1 MMKGFVLVF
10 KTFWSPGSAFEEIA
24 ESPVRPWAAILV
36 LTIVGLISAGVI
48 TATVDPAEMALRAME
63 QSPQGANLTEEQKEQ
78 FVERLN
84 NPAVRYI
91 GFAGALVG
99 PTVGFAGALVGPTVL
114 IVVLSG
120 IYFGIF
126 MILGSS
132 AKYGKF
138 FSLTS
143 FAMLPL
149 LIRNV
154 AATMMVLFIPSS
166 AINPQ
171 ELGGIAPSAFLDP
184 TEVSRTVFAIAQSL
198 DLITFWVLILLIIA
212 YRNVAPNR
220 TSVITRTI
228 GVLIPWLI
236 LVAGRVGLTLLF

>member
-48 TATVDPAEMALRAME
+48 TATVDSAEMALRAME

-91 GFAGALVG
+91 
-99 PTVGFAGALVGPTVL
+99 GFAGALVGPTVL

>member
-1 MMKGFVLVF
+1 
-10 KTFWSPGSAFEEIA
+10 
-24 ESPVRPWAAILV
+24 
-36 LTIVGLISAGVI
+36 
-48 TATVDPAEMALRAME
+48 
-63 QSPQGANLTEEQKEQ
+63 
-78 FVERLN
+78 
-84 NPAVRYI
+84 
-91 GFAGALVG
+91 
-99 PTVGFAGALVGPTVL
+99 
-114 IVVLSG
+114 
-120 IYFGIF
+120 

-236 LVAGRVGLTLLF
+236 LVAGRVGLTLLLGSSAEFVGKTVFHRRLRRPRCSPSLKASLASSAAAPALTLGCAPRCRLVWAMGNGASGGGSGHRV

>member
-1 MMKGFVLVF
+1 MKGFVLVF

-48 TATVDPAEMALRAME
+48 TATVDSAEMALRAME

-91 GFAGALVG
+91 
-99 PTVGFAGALVGPTVL
+99 GFAGALVGPTVL

>member
-99 PTVGFAGALVGPTVL
+99 PMVL

>member
-91 GFAGALVG
+91 
-99 PTVGFAGALVGPTVL
+99 GFAGALVGPTVL

>member
-1 MMKGFVLVF
+1 MKGFLLVA
-10 KTFWSPGSAFEEIA
+10 KTFWSPGEAFEEIA
-24 ESPVRPWAAILV
+24 NAPVRPWAAILV

-48 TATVDPAEMALRAME
+48 TATIDPAEMALRAME
-63 QSPQGANLTEEQKEQ
+63 QSPQGGNLTEEQKEQ

-91 GFAGALVG
+91 GFAW
-99 PTVGFAGALVGPTVL
+99 ALVGPTVL
-114 IVVLSG
+114 IAVLSG

-132 AKYGKF
+132 AKYRRF

-154 AATMMVLFIPSS
+154 AATLMVLFIPSS

>member
-1 MMKGFVLVF
+1 MKGFVLVF

-91 GFAGALVG
+91 
-99 PTVGFAGALVGPTVL
+99 GFAGALVGPTVL

>member
-99 PTVGFAGALVGPTVL
+99 PTVL

-120 IYFGIF
+120 IYFG
-126 MILGSS
+126 
-132 AKYGKF
+132 
-138 FSLTS
+138 
-143 FAMLPL
+143 L
-149 LIRNV
+149 LRRIC
-154 AATMMVLFIPSS
+154 
-166 AINPQ
+166 
-171 ELGGIAPSAFLDP
+171 G
-184 TEVSRTVFAIAQSL
+184 QSK
-198 DLITFWVLILLIIA
+198 
-212 YRNVAPNR
+212 
-220 TSVITRTI
+220 
-228 GVLIPWLI
+228 
-236 LVAGRVGLTLLF
+236 GLCAHK

>member
-1 MMKGFVLVF
+1 MMRGFLLVF

-36 LTIVGLISAGVI
+36 LTIVGLISTGVI
-48 TATVDPAEMALRAME
+48 TTIIPPAEMALLALE
-63 QSPQGANLTEEQKEQ
+63 QSPQGSNLTDEQKERIAESTRNSP
-78 FVERLN
+78 FRF
-84 NPAVRYI
+84 I
-91 GFAGALVG
+91 GFVFAVVG
-99 PTVGFAGALVGPTVL
+99 PLLLVAVLAGMH
-114 IVVLSG
+114 
-120 IYFGIF
+120 FGIF

-132 AKYGKF
+132 AKYRSF

-154 AATMMVLFIPSS
+154 AATLMVIFIPVS
-166 AINPQ
+166 AINPL

-184 TEVSRTVFAIAQSL
+184 TEVSRTVFAIALSL
-198 DLITFWVLILLIIA
+198 DLVTFWVLILLIIA
-212 YRNVAPNR
+212 YRNVTPNR